1 MADTVTSAH
10 ASAAGQFDDMAE
22 VARLKEII
30 RALMDRAE
38 RSTSMQ
44 GSDYGTFET
53 AIMLEDQVRRRTAEL
68 QAALAENESIN
79 RALRESEAKFRGL
92 VSQSLVGIVLIE
104 DGRFVYSNAK
114 FDEIFGYSSDEIRGM
129 QPSDVAV
136 EDDRA
141 LIEDNVRKRMTGA
154 IDHLEYSFHGQR
166 KDNTVIDIE
175 CHSSMLHIGK
185 RTLIVSLIIDATT
198 RKQAEAQASA
208 ASARLAASERRF
220 RALVQRSSDATLVCD
235 RHGLLS
241 YVSAASISVLGI
253 DDEATTGHTIYDV
266 VHPDDHAPLTAHIRH
281 PATADAGSVECRILS
296 TDGPPRWVEMTFTD
310 LCEEPAVGGVVI
322 HARDI
327 TERQCLERELRQAQK
342 LESIGQL
349 AAGIAHEIN
358 TPLQYVGDN
367 VNFLQG
373 AFTDQMKVA
382 AAYRNAATSTGALE
396 AAQRLEADVDLDFL
410 ADEVPAAIEQ
420 TLAGLDRVTTIVR
433 AMKAFGHPNSES
445 KSPADL
451 NEGIRNTLIV
461 ANNAVKLAA
470 EVNTELGDLPP
481 VWCHISDINQVVLN
495 LVLNAAQAITE
506 TATNGQIG
514 LITVRTFRAGGNAVI
529 EITDSGG
536 GIPPEIAERIFEP
549 FYTTKEIGVGTG
561 QGLSIAYT
569 LIHDRHGGSIRH
581 TSQAGV
587 GATFTVRLPIGSAAS
602 EQHEATVTSATDR

>member
-1 MADTVTSAH
+1 MTDVPPVP
-10 ASAAGQFDDMAE
+10 AAGAPDGPAE
-22 VARLKEII
+22 VARLQEVI

-44 GSDYGTFET
+44 GSDYGAFQT
-53 AIMLEDQVRRRTAEL
+53 AIMLEDQVRRRTAEV
-68 QAALAENESIN
+68 QAALRENESIT

-104 DGRFVYSNAK
+104 EGRIVYSNAK
-114 FDEIFGYSSDEIRGM
+114 FDEIFGYSSEEIRAM
-129 QPSDVAV
+129 RPAEIAV
-136 EDDRA
+136 ESDRP
-141 LIEDNVRKRMTGA
+141 LVEENVRKRMTGV
-154 IDHLEYSFHGQR
+154 IDHLEYSFRGRR

-175 CHSSMLHIGK
+175 CHSSVLHIGK
-185 RTLIVSLIIDATT
+185 RTLLVSLIIDVTA

-208 ASARLAASERRF
+208 ASARLAASETRF

-235 RHGLLS
+235 RAGLLS

-266 VHPDDHAPLTAHIRH
+266 VHPDDHAPLTAHIRY
-281 PATADAGSVECRILS
+281 PATADASSVECRILS
-296 TDGPPRWVEMTFTD
+296 ADGLPRWVEMTFTD
-310 LCEEPAVGGVVI
+310 LCDDPAVGGVVI

-327 TERQCLERELRQAQK
+327 TERLCLERELRQAQK

-373 AFTDQMKVA
+373 AFTDQMTVA
-382 AAYRNAATSTGALE
+382 AAYRKAATSTGALE
-396 AAQRLEADVDLDFL
+396 TAQRVEADVDLAFL
-410 ADEVPAAIEQ
+410 AEEVPAAIQQ

-433 AMKAFGHPNSES
+433 ALKAFGHPNSES

-451 NEGIRNTLIV
+451 NEAIRNTLIV

-470 EVNTELGDLPP
+470 EVHTELGDLPP

-506 TATNGQIG
+506 TATNGQHG
-514 LITVRTFRAGGNAVI
+514 LITVRTFRAGGDAVI
-529 EITDSGG
+529 EITDTGG
-536 GIPPEIAERIFEP
+536 GVPPEIAERIFEP
-549 FYTTKEIGVGTG
+549 FYTTKEVGVGTG

-587 GATFTVRLPIGSAAS
+587 GASFTVRLPIGSAAS
-602 EQHEATVTSATDR
+602 TGHQDTVTSATDR

>member
-1 MADTVTSAH
+1 MTDAAA
-10 ASAAGQFDDMAE
+10 ASAAGTPDGPDE

-44 GSDYGTFET
+44 GSDYGAFQT
-53 AIMLEDQVRRRTAEL
+53 AIMLEGQVRRRTAEL
-68 QAALAENESIN
+68 QTALHENESIN

-129 QPSDVAV
+129 QPADVAA

-141 LIEDNVRKRMTGA
+141 LIADNINKPITGA
-154 IDHLEYSFHGQR
+154 VEHLEYSFHGRR
-166 KDNTVIDIE
+166 KDNTIIDIE
-175 CHSSMLHIGK
+175 CHSSALHIGK
-185 RTLIVSLIIDATT
+185 RTLLVSLIIDVTT
-198 RKQAEAQASA
+198 RKHAEAEASA
-208 ASARLAASERRF
+208 TSARLDASEKRF

-235 RHGLLS
+235 RDGLLS

-253 DDEATTGHTIYDV
+253 DDEATIGHTIYDV
-266 VHPDDHAPLTAHIRH
+266 VHPDDHAALTGHIRH
-281 PATADAGSVECRILS
+281 PTTADVGSVECRILS
-296 TDGPPRWVEMTFTD
+296 ADGSPRWVEMTFTD

-327 TERQCLERELRQAQK
+327 TERQRLERELRHAQK

-373 AFTDQMKVA
+373 AFTDQMRVA
-382 AAYRNAATSTGALE
+382 AAYRNAATSTDALE
-396 AAQRLEADVDLDFL
+396 TAQRLEAEVDLDYL

-420 TLAGLDRVTTIVR
+420 TIQGLDRMTTIVR
-433 AMKAFGHPNSES
+433 AMKAFGHPNRES
-445 KSPADL
+445 KSPEDL

-470 EVNTELGDLPP
+470 KVHTELGDLPP

-506 TATNGQIG
+506 TATNGQLG
-514 LITVRTFRAGGNAVI
+514 LITVRTFRAGEDAVI

-549 FYTTKEIGVGTG
+549 FYTTKEVGIGTG

-581 TSQAGV
+581 TSQTGI
-587 GATFTVRLPIGSAAS
+587 GATFNVHVPIGSATS
-602 EQHEATVTSATDR
+602 ERHQ

>member
-38 RSTSMQ
+38 RGTSMQ

-141 LIEDNVRKRMTGA
+141 LVEDNVRKRMTGA